1 MTPAGASSNGES
13 AIWCI
18 WSPHRAAP
26 SAPPTSPPSP
36 RPSARQPGAAQ
47 AHRLGPASFGTPAAA
62 MTMDLD
68 GHMAEAHVRQGAR
81 MARVPWGRPA
91 LPPFSSQPRNTW
103 GVVAGSG
110 VARRSRA
117 TPKAPLTRRPGPGHW
132 YAEEDGSS
140 CCTKCMTNQPAQ
152 SGALDGPGRRGR
164 AGRGLAKAR
173 ARRGERRTRRRRRRL
188 DLEKPSTRQRFGLVK
203 LPMALRG
210 SHRGGR
216 RAGAPGL
223 RASDPDSDP
232 EDLAKIAMSP

>member
-36 RPSARQPGAAQ
+36 RPSRQAT
-47 AHRLGPASFGTPAAA
+47 RRRASPSPRSCLLRHAAAA

-81 MARVPWGRPA
+81 MARVPWVGLLSP
-91 LPPFSSQPRNTW
+91 LSSQARNTW

-132 YAEEDGSS
+132 YAEEDGCS
-140 CCTKCMTNQPAQ
+140 CCTKCMTNEPAQ
-152 SGALDGPGRRGR
+152 SGALDGLGRRGR

-188 DLEKPSTRQRFGLVK
+188 DLEKPSARQRFGLVK